1 MIYEE
6 EPGPICEFGDDH
18 LEGICPE
25 CEAIYLGW
33 NSRAEM
39 MKNYV
44 GW

>member
-1 MIYEE
+1 MYVD

-18 LEGICPE
+18 LEGVCPE

-33 NSRAEM
+33 DSRAEM